1 MSVLEPARDRLQRG
15 WRWLERRLR
24 RSPLAQITQGEAVL
38 TEIAPYS
45 SCRVQDVSSRLS
57 LPLGTTFGI
66 VAQLETHGFVRVSKE
81 SIQANR
87 IVAITAK
94 GRQEL
99 KR

>member
-1 MSVLEPARDRLQRG
+1 MSVVERARDRLQHG
-15 WRWLERRLR
+15 WRWLKRRLR
-24 RSPLAQITQGEAVL
+24 RSPLATIPHAEAVL
-38 TEIAPYS
+38 AEVARHS

-66 VAQLETHGFVRVSKE
+66 VAQLETHGLVRVSKE
-81 SIQANR
+81 PIQANR